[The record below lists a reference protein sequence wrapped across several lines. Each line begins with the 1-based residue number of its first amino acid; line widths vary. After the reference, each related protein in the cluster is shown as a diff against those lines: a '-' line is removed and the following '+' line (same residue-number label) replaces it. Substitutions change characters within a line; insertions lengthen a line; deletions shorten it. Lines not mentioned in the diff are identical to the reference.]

1 MQSHPLPEC
10 VSKGPRYPTET
21 KANPREQTGT
31 KSVKPIAKVTVPE
44 RSATK
49 SDEPTKAPPA
59 PTGSAIRWSQTP
71 ASELLLIWSG
81 HLDGEV
87 GRIVS
92 TDFEKAVRDH
102 QATLPAGASTEGQ
115 QIAILEKRVLGIRN
129 RWRFET
135 ESDPQAA
142 ELSLPHVLLPGR
154 QELSF
159 GSLYQSSARDFVVDV
174 AEMSTAETTFDK
186 VRRNHCCKAPRELE
200 SQIVD
205 TSDAAGPGF
214 ILSAREGQRRVS
226 VRAQQRDGVIRIL
239 AIAYDMDRDKE
250 FRVLRNAIASSYVAF
265 EPLRKR
271 GEARVYDSCQRSDGE
286 GCGAEKPPT
295 RPALWD
301 NKQGP
306 L

>member
-1 MQSHPLPEC
+1 MRLEGPE
-10 VSKGPRYPTET
+10 VSYRNEGEIEG
-21 KANPREQTGT
+21 ADGDQVGQASEV
-31 KSVKPIAKVTVPE
+31 SPE
-44 RSATK
+44 EGATSLTNRRRHLLRRPDSAV
-49 SDEPTKAPPA
+49 
-59 PTGSAIRWSQTP
+59 RWSQTP

-115 QIAILEKRVLGIRN
+115 QIAILEKRVAGIRN

-159 GSLYQSSARDFVVDV
+159 GSLYQSSAGDFVVDV
-174 AEMSTAETTFDK
+174 AERSTAETTFDK

-271 GEARVYDSCQRSDGE
+271 GEARV
-286 GCGAEKPPT
+286 
-295 RPALWD
+295 
-301 NKQGP
+301 
-306 L
+306 

>member
-1 MQSHPLPEC
+1 M
-10 VSKGPRYPTET
+10 
-21 KANPREQTGT
+21 
-31 KSVKPIAKVTVPE
+31 
-44 RSATK
+44 
-49 SDEPTKAPPA
+49 
-59 PTGSAIRWSQTP
+59 
-71 ASELLLIWSG
+71 LLIWSG

-115 QIAILEKRVLGIRN
+115 QIAILEKRVVGIRN

-306 L
+306 FRQARHLSRARAHRVAAGSSSRLEMYHFSASTIAGFSPLA